1 MRQYVNEIE
10 FVVGLIGLSLFLLML
25 GGCGSPSRVVI
36 LQHPATRQTVECRV
50 DPLGDMRRRTQI
62 KNCVNAYEQ
71 AGYSVVGD
79 SDND

>member
-1 MRQYVNEIE
+1 VARQ
-10 FVVGLIGLSLFLLML
+10 
-25 GGCGSPSRVVI
+25 
-36 LQHPATRQTVECRV
+36 VECRV

-71 AGYSVVGD
+71 AGDSVVGD